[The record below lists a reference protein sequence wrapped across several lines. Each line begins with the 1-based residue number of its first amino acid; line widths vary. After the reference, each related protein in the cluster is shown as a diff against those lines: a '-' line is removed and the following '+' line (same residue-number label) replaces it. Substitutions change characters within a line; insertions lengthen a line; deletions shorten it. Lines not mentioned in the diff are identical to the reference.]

1 MINMRKYRNELK
13 FIINSGAAEILKNN
27 LSKVMTVDANS
38 KNSDNTYLIRS
49 LYFDDWDSNAYYEK
63 QDGVEFRK
71 KYRIRMY
78 NHDDSFIRLE
88 CKYKHDNKT
97 SKDQMLIDKNICSK
111 IVDGNLDDIN
121 LDEDNLLTKF
131 TLDHKLRHLKPA
143 IIVDYTRL
151 AFTYPVSD
159 VRVTFDYHI
168 KSGVY
173 NYNLFDKDIN
183 MYSVIKDDEVV
194 LEVKFNEVLPEA
206 IAIILTTIPMFRQAY
221 SKFAVCRSIK

>member
-1 MINMRKYRNELK
+1 MRKYRNELK
-13 FIINSGAAEILKNN
+13 FIINSSAAEVLKNN

-78 NHDDSFIRLE
+78 NYDESFIRLE

-111 IVDGNLDDIN
+111 IIDGNLDNIN
-121 LDEDNLLTKF
+121 LNDDSLLTKF
-131 TLDHKLRHLKPA
+131 ALDYKLRHLKPA
-143 IIVDYTRL
+143 IIVDYIRL

-159 VRVTFDYHI
+159 VRVTFDYNI

-173 NYNLFDKDIN
+173 NYNLFDKGIN

-194 LEVKFNEVLPEA
+194 LEVKFNEVLPET
-206 IAIILTTIPMFRQAY
+206 ISIILTTIPMFRQAY